1 MCNNLESSMRIVE
14 VNNERIF
21 ARNFPSQN
29 MQSYL
34 SVRPVM
40 TKYSILPIVD
50 PRKGTKVPLIQQPIF
65 NPHTTFNPGNSQSPW
80 SGFASSV
87 NTESELRNQIYAL
100 QKCSQSVYVP
110 SSKSD
115 LYQYSFQP
123 KNNVQPQH
131 SLLFEQ
137 DRFSD
142 FNPKY
147 TFSPGNR
154 MSPWSG
160 FASNV
165 NVESELRNQIYAL
178 QKCSQSVY
186 VPSSESDLYH
196 FSMKNNIG
204 QSNINQPFPDLF
216 KTDLYSDF
224 NPNSEQIAK
233 GQFNNHTRQQLKQA
247 SD

>member
-50 PRKGTKVPLIQQPIF
+50 PRTAATVPM
-65 NPHTTFNPGNSQSPW
+65 
-80 SGFASSV
+80 
-87 NTESELRNQIYAL
+87 QIEAT
-100 QKCSQSVYVP
+100 
-110 SSKSD
+110 
-115 LYQYSFQP
+115 
-123 KNNVQPQH
+123 
-131 SLLFEQ
+131 
-137 DRFSD
+137 

-196 FSMKNNIG
+196 FSMKNNVG
-204 QSNINQPFPDLF
+204 QSNITQPFPDLF